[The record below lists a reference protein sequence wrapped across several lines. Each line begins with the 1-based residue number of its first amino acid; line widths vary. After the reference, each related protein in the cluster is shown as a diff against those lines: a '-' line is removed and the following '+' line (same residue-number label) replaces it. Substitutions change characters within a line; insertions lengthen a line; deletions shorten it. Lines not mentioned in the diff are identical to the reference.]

1 MADPTMLVGNALG
14 QFQQGQEFAQKMQT
28 QDLANQETQAR
39 IPGIQGQSA
48 SLQAKGQVDSANIDQ
63 AIQAT
68 RSDLMAKMTG
78 NDAKMM
84 TDFGGQ
90 LGQFGAMLGQ
100 VPPPARAAAVAQYAA
115 RFGMNQDSPILQ
127 GLLKTDPE
135 KLPDVIKTMG
145 SSMVQMSSDYIKGA
159 GLLGIKGQTATQVA
173 GINAGAKIDAAK
185 MRADSAEL
193 VANLNNASQEKRAE
207 ATNQLKIFLQ
217 NNKARSPGQLVAQL
231 TQQYQETKDPED
243 LARLS
248 QAIDVAQAVS
258 QNPALTKMFQEQAVA
273 GSVLGPS
280 MPQTVPPPPAN
291 PTANF
296 PTNKSQGPAGL
307 PQGAKQIGTSKGKPV
322 YELPDGR
329 RIVAQ

>member
-1 MADPTMLVGNALG
+1 MADYPMMVGNALG
-14 QFQQGQEFAQKMQT
+14 QFQQGQEFAQKLQT
-28 QDLANQETQAR
+28 QDIANQEAQAR
-39 IPGIQGQSA
+39 LPGIQGQSA
-48 SLQAKGQVDSANIDQ
+48 SLQAKGQVDSANVEQ
-63 AIQAT
+63 AIQAG

-90 LGQFGAMLGQ
+90 LGQFGAMLDR
-100 VPPPARAAAVAQYAA
+100 VPAPARAAAVSQYAA
-115 RFGMNQDSPILQ
+115 RFGMGQDSPILQ

-135 KLPDVIKTMG
+135 KLPEIIRTMG
-145 SSMVQMSSDYIKGA
+145 SSMVQMSSDYIKSS
-159 GLLGIKGQTATQVA
+159 GLLGIKGQNAAQVA
-173 GINAGAKIDAAK
+173 GINANSRADVAK

-193 VANLNNASQEKRAE
+193 VANLNNESQEKRA
-207 ATNQLKIFLQ
+207 AAANQLKVFLQ

-231 TQQYQETKDPED
+231 MQQYQESKDPED
-243 LARLS
+243 LQRLS

-258 QNPALTKMFQEQAVA
+258 QNPALTKLYQDQAVA
-273 GSVLGPS
+273 GSVLGSS
-280 MPQTVPPPPAN
+280 MPQTVPPPPSN